1 MEEQL
6 KGISKDIAEMRKTL
20 LSLSRDVSEV
30 QKQQQT
36 IMSLVEDVKK
46 LKKQNEE
53 IDGIIKTL
61 ENRIENAENKIE
73 SLEQYSRMNDVIIS
87 GLDIKPRS
95 YAHATRQEHTEP
107 TEQDSRSVE
116 EQVSNF
122 FQSKGIGL
130 DINTIEACHLLPRTT
145 TGRHDKPTVI
155 MRFANRRFKSELL
168 KQGRMLKGTSV
179 YLNEHLTKRNA
190 EIAKKARLLR
200 TQKKIQST
208 WTSNCKIF
216 IKLNGSIPEQ
226 AKVLV
231 VRSLGELDILQ

>member
-6 KGISKDIAEMRKTL
+6 KGISKDIAEMRKML

-46 LKKQNEE
+46 QNEE
-53 IDGIIKTL
+53 KDGIIKTL
-61 ENRIENAENKIE
+61 EYRFENAENKIE

-95 YAHATRQEHTEP
+95 YAHATRREHTEP

-116 EQVSNF
+116 EQVSIF
-122 FQSKGIGL
+122 FQSKGIRL
-130 DINTIEACHLLPRTT
+130 DTNTIEACHLLPRRTT

-179 YLNEHLTKRNA
+179 YLNEHLQR
-190 EIAKKARLLR
+190 
-200 TQKKIQST
+200 
-208 WTSNCKIF
+208 
-216 IKLNGSIPEQ
+216 
-226 AKVLV
+226 
-231 VRSLGELDILQ
+231 